1 MRNELAWTVS
11 ILISYRR
18 AAIEHYWL
26 SADTQPTQASRS
38 LRANVL
44 EWKAPP

>member
-1 MRNELAWTVS
+1 MRNEIAGTAS

-18 AAIEHYWL
+18 AAIERCRL
-26 SADTQPTQASRS
+26 PADTQPPQTSRS

-44 EWKAPP
+44 EWKALP

>member
-1 MRNELAWTVS
+1 MCNEIAGTAS

-18 AAIEHYWL
+18 ATMHYRL
-26 SADTQPTQASRS
+26 PADTQPTQASRS

-44 EWKAPP
+44 EWKALP